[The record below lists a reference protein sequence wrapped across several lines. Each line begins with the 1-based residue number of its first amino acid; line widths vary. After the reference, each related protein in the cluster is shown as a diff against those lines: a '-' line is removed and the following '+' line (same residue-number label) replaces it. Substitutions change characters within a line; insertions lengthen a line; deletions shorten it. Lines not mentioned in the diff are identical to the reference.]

1 MPIFEFVCQQC
12 KHGFEELMTFAEMEA
27 GEAVCPKCGSPKVE
41 RALSSFA
48 TGQGGGQAGPACGG
62 GGGGCGSAGF
72 G

>member
-12 KHGFEELMTFAEMEA
+12 QDTFEELMSFADMEA
-27 GEAVCPKCGSPKVE
+27 GEAACPKCGSRKVA

-48 TGQGGGQAGPACGG
+48 TGQGGGQAAPACGG
-62 GGGGCGSAGF
+62 GGCGSSGF